1 MDNYY
6 EILKISPTS
15 SVEEIKKA
23 INKELRIW
31 STKTNSAKLEVRQQA
46 ERMVK
51 CLDEAETIFTD
62 SSKRAE
68 YDRNLKGSPKQESHV
83 DSSKFKGGE
92 DLVPLAWK
100 LLSEGN
106 VADALYVATKATEQ
120 QGDNAEA
127 WALLGQ
133 AKYQWGETEDAIYE
147 YKRAIQ
153 IKPNEAYYYFDL
165 GTIYESIERWE
176 ESLKQYQRAS
186 QIEPATSMYRAAV
199 AGIFVRH
206 GMYREGV
213 DIMEQCVKEEPTNK
227 SYKWLLALAYHEGML
242 NTWWKNPED
251 GLFYCISKEQ
261 ADNAKAILDK
271 IKTLDV
277 DDNDM
282 KKSIRETE
290 ELVRKMYERKF
301 VGSWIL
307 VGIYSLFYV
316 VPGVLWWFISRRT
329 GYMINKDIYD
339 LVEAGKMSDTVAGG
353 EYGLYYSALPPGFK
367 WAASLPRFVVWIL
380 MIILSPISFL
390 YNAYNNYRD
399 DTRIF
404 VGLLA
409 AMIIAVIGFSVG
421 PKMLKGKFGGSGGYS
436 QNQQG
441 VTSYINKEI
450 TLRSGPGSKT
460 GQVGKLAPNTQVAVI
475 GSSND
480 SKGEQWSNIRV
491 ESGPLQGQVGYVKPK
506 YLNGGGSAQAAV
518 PAPAAPAV
526 QANSA
531 APGTTQTSDTVPSE
545 VKQEVTSF
553 INDWIRV
560 WEAGDI
566 DGFIKYYES
575 DFYSPYKKMNHS
587 QWYEYKKGVFSRSSA
602 VKVAIND
609 MQFSTNQ
616 NDVVVT
622 FKQKYDSS
630 TFKDY
635 GLKTMQLRKN
645 DGKWGIVKEDFVV
658 IK

>member
-1 MDNYY
+1 MDNFYD
-6 EILKISPTS
+6 ILKISPTAS
-15 SVEEIKKA
+15 AEEIKKA

-51 CLDEAETIFTD
+51 CLDEAETLLLD
-62 SSKRAE
+62 SSKKSE
-68 YDRNLKGSPKQESHV
+68 YDRNLKSSPKQESHV
-83 DSSKFKGGE
+83 DSSTYKDKGGE
-92 DLVPLAWK
+92 DLVPLAWR

-106 VADALYVATKATEQ
+106 VADALFVATKATEQ
-120 QGDNAEA
+120 QGSNADA

-153 IKPNEAYYYFDL
+153 LKPNEAFYYFDL

-176 ESLKQYQRAS
+176 EALKQYQRAS

-199 AGIFVRH
+199 AGIFVQH

-213 DIMEQCVKEEPTNK
+213 EILEQCVKEEPNNK
-227 SYKWLLALAYHEGML
+227 SYQWLLAVAYHEGML
-242 NTWWKNPED
+242 TSWWRHPED
-251 GLFYCISKEQ
+251 GKYYCISKEQ
-261 ADNAKAILDK
+261 ADDATAILNK
-271 IKTLDV
+271 IKALNI

-329 GYMINKDIYD
+329 GYMINKDNYD
-339 LVEAGKMSDTVAGG
+339 LVEAGKMSATVAGG
-353 EYGLYYSALPPGFK
+353 EYGIYYSALPPGFK
-367 WAASLPRFVVWIL
+367 WAAGLPRFVVWIL

-409 AMIIAVIGFSVG
+409 AMIIAVVGFSVG
-421 PKMLKGKFGGSGGYS
+421 PKMLKGKFGGSNGGYS

-441 VTSYINKEI
+441 ITSYINKEI

-460 GQVGKLAPNTQVAVI
+460 GQVGKLSPNTQVAII
-475 GSSND
+475 GTSAD

-491 ESGPLQGQVGYVKPK
+491 ESGALQGRVGYVKPK
-506 YLNGGGSAQAAV
+506 YLNGAGTAQ
-518 PAPAAPAV
+518 AAPAV
-526 QANSA
+526 QASQSPQANYSPSFNCGKASTNAERLICSSQELCQVDVQLAQAYKA
-531 APGTTQTSDTVPSE
+531 ARKNAADKESVKREQIEWLKTQRDVCSDT
-545 VKQEVTSF
+545 TSMLQAYQTR
-553 INDWIRV
+553 IAQLSSN
-560 WEAGDI
+560 EA
-566 DGFIKYYES
+566 K
-575 DFYSPYKKMNHS
+575 
-587 QWYEYKKGVFSRSSA
+587 
-602 VKVAIND
+602 
-609 MQFSTNQ
+609 
-616 NDVVVT
+616 
-622 FKQKYDSS
+622 
-630 TFKDY
+630 
-635 GLKTMQLRKN
+635 
-645 DGKWGIVKEDFVV
+645 
-658 IK
+658 